1 MARNTYSTQA
11 VRAFHRFFEEK
22 YYSTPSCVGGHY
34 SGGIRFNSYNFNPVF
49 LRTLGNLRK
58 TVLEIPTL
66 IDSSAVREALTGEV
80 AGESAAPLS
89 ISDSREIKT
98 ADLIFRYFFQE
109 ERYSYQRILGLKK
122 AVTGKGEVYYGAP
135 GLVLDSNFK
144 PIMIGISEYMRLP
157 NRISFSRCV
166 LKVSPEVFISEGLL
180 EKAIIKRIIPF
191 YTEHDIRGDTV
202 RVEIDDINKYV
213 VKPVPPKAN
222 VQKDLKK
229 IMDIYSEEILKD
241 LVL

>member
-1 MARNTYSTQA
+1 MARNTYSAQA

-22 YYSTPSCVGGHY
+22 HYHISPFVGGNP
-34 SGGIRFNSYNFNPVF
+34 SIIRFNSYNFNPVF
-49 LRTLGNLRK
+49 LRTPGNLKK

-66 IDSSAVREALTGEV
+66 IDSPAVRGALIRKV

-89 ISDSREIKT
+89 ISGSREIKT

-109 ERYSYQRILGLKK
+109 ERYYHQNILGLKK

-144 PIMIGISEYMRLP
+144 PIMIGISEYMGSP
-157 NRISFSRCV
+157 DRISFSRCV

-191 YTEHDIRGDTV
+191 YTEHNINGNTV
-202 RVEIDDINKYV
+202 RIEIDDINEYV

-222 VQKDLKK
+222 VQKELKK
-229 IMDIYSEEILKD
+229 MMDIYSEEILKG
-241 LVL
+241 LVP